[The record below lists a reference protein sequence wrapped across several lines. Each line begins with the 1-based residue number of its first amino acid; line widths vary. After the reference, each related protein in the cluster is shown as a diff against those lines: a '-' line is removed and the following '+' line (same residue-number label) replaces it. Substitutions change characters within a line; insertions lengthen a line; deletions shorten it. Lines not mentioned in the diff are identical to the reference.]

1 MSYRFM
7 RMLIFFDLPTETSSD
22 RRNYRRFRSLLIQN
36 GFLMLQESVYCKLLL
51 NATAQKTISEILRR
65 NKPPKGIV
73 QMLTITEKQFA
84 KAEYIVGE
92 FSSNIIASDERLIE
106 V

>member
-1 MSYRFM
+1 M
-7 RMLIFFDLPTETSSD
+7 RMIVFFDLPTETSAE
-22 RRNYRRFRSLLIQN
+22 RRNYRRFRRFLMQS

-51 NATAQKTISEILRR
+51 NGSAQTAMAESIRR

-84 KAEYIVGE
+84 KMEYVVGDWT
-92 FSSNIIASDERLIE
+92 SDVVSSDERLIE
-106 V
+106 L

>member
-7 RMLIFFDLPTETSSD
+7 RMIIFFDLPTDTTED
-22 RRNYRRFRSLLIQN
+22 RRNYRKFRSGLIKN
-36 GFLMLQESVYCKLLL
+36 GFIMMQESVYCKLLM
-51 NATAQKTISEILRR
+51 NSTADQSVRETVKKLR
-65 NKPPKGIV
+65 PPKGTV

-84 KAEYIVGE
+84 KIEFLTGE
-92 FSSNIIASDERLIE
+92 FHSDVISSDERMII